1 MADSLGIT
9 VTPLEPAQLEVIARA
24 LHKLKHDLSNSL
36 VAAMGELELL
46 SGDIDDADLAERL
59 QATRGQLLKPFQ
71 DLRRMTTGVPLPESA
86 PQRWQDVQQQLDV
99 RARVAGVALLWQP
112 GVVPLMA
119 AEPALRPVVAALVTN
134 ALDAAPADATVTVT
148 LVATTTLEISDNGPG
163 CADLRAVAHGHG
175 TRACGLH
182 LGLGLPVAAAILAA
196 RGGTLT
202 LHADAPHGLRATATW
217 AAVNSPA
224 DGSLA

>member
-9 VTPLEPAQLEVIARA
+9 VTPLEPAQLELVARV

-59 QATRGQLLKPFQ
+59 QVTRGQL
-71 DLRRMTTGVPLPESA
+71 PLPESA

-134 ALDAAPADATVTVT
+134 ALDAAPADATVAVT

-163 CADLRAVAHGHG
+163 CADLHAVAHGRA
-175 TRACGLH
+175 TRAGGLH

-196 RGGTLT
+196 RAGTLT
-202 LHADAPHGLRATATW
+202 LHAQAPHGLRATATW
-217 AAVNSPA
+217 AAVNSPT

>member
-1 MADSLGIT
+1 MWNPLTAESSSIDS
-9 VTPLEPAQLEVIARA
+9 
-24 LHKLKHDLSNSL
+24 
-36 VAAMGELELL
+36 
-46 SGDIDDADLAERL
+46 RL
-59 QATRGQLLKPFQ
+59 NG
-71 DLRRMTTGVPLPESA
+71 S
-86 PQRWQDVQQQLDV
+86 
-99 RARVAGVALLWQP
+99 
-112 GVVPLMA
+112 
-119 AEPALRPVVAALVTN
+119 
-134 ALDAAPADATVTVT
+134 